1 MFGREWHL
9 IDGMNNFTFTRMVD
23 GDIGAIGKFIK
34 NAVVEEERGDWETA
48 LAGLDNFDAPAMTE
62 FVQKLME
69 VIAGRPT
76 EPPSPSPS
84 SASKQTSGR
93 KSTAS
98 SSTVVPRQRAN

>member
-1 MFGREWHL
+1 
-9 IDGMNNFTFTRMVD
+9 MVD

-98 SSTVVPRQRAN
+98 SSSVVPRQRAN